1 MTSTSTAFL
10 VFEIV
15 VAITTVVFVAVGYCF
30 ILRMSVTNESNE
42 QETDDNLYYCT
53 TNTQIGR
60 SSSIKKKQQQEKDPE
75 PLDVQKK
82 DPAPKPAEEIPILVN
97 PNEADS
103 PRPTLTS
110 EFRLSSQG
118 VKYDDGTTAFE
129 AIDHA
134 CTYMDLYHSK
144 YL

>member
-30 ILRMSVTNESNE
+30 ILRMSVTNESN
-42 QETDDNLYYCT
+42 DDNLNYCT

>member
-1 MTSTSTAFL
+1 MKATNKKLTTISTTAQRIL
-10 VFEIV
+10 KS
-15 VAITTVVFVAVGYCF
+15 VAPPAS
-30 ILRMSVTNESNE
+30 RR
-42 QETDDNLYYCT
+42 
-53 TNTQIGR
+53 R
-60 SSSIKKKQQQEKDPE
+60 SSSRI
-75 PLDVQKK
+75 DVQKK
-82 DPAPKPAEEIPILVN
+82 DPAPKRAEEIPILVN

>member
-30 ILRMSVTNESNE
+30 ILRMSVTNESN
-42 QETDDNLYYCT
+42 DDNLNYCT

-82 DPAPKPAEEIPILVN
+82 DPAPKPSEEIPILVN

>member
-1 MTSTSTAFL
+1 M
-10 VFEIV
+10 
-15 VAITTVVFVAVGYCF
+15 
-30 ILRMSVTNESNE
+30 
-42 QETDDNLYYCT
+42 
-53 TNTQIGR
+53 
-60 SSSIKKKQQQEKDPE
+60 
-75 PLDVQKK
+75 
-82 DPAPKPAEEIPILVN
+82 VN